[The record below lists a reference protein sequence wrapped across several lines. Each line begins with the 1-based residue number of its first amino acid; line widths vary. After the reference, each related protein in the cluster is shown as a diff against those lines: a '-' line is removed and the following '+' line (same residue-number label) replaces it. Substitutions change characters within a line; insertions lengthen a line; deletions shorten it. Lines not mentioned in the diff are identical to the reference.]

1 MSDLLGLAFD
11 AGLAAALGLALL
23 EARRQR
29 RRQEAIA
36 QALADAHT
44 LIGDLAR
51 SVKALEEALVD
62 IAARKDAAQET
73 PPEDGRADPRREAV
87 RLARAGHEPA
97 AIARRL
103 GMPREQAEL
112 IVRLVRSRG

>member
-1 MSDLLGLAFD
+1 MSGLPGLVFD
-11 AGLAAALGLALL
+11 AGLALALGFALR

-36 QALADAHT
+36 QALADAHA
-44 LIGDLAR
+44 LIGELAR
-51 SVKALEEALVD
+51 SVKALEEALAG
-62 IAARKDAAQET
+62 IASCKDAAREA
-73 PPEDGRADPRREAV
+73 PPEGERADPRREAV
-87 RLARAGHEPA
+87 RLARTGHEPA

-112 IVRLVRSRG
+112 IVRLARSRR